1 MLNQATASLDR
12 VFHALTDPSRRA
24 MIERLSL
31 GPATVS
37 ELAEP
42 LDMSLAAVMQHLRML
57 EESGVVQSEKTGRV
71 RTCRLEADALSNAE
85 QWIQDRRALWRH
97 QLDRLGDFL
106 AAEHGSE
113 PTPKTAKPPK
123 VPRKKKP

>member
-1 MLNQATASLDR
+1 MLNQGTASLDR

-42 LDMSLAAVMQHLRML
+42 LDMSLAAVMQHLRTL
-57 EESGVVQSEKTGRV
+57 EESGVVQSEKVGRV
-71 RTCRLEADALSNAE
+71 RTCRLEAAGLSNAE

-113 PTPKTAKPPK
+113 PTPKTAKPPRT
-123 VPRKKKP
+123 PRKKKP

>member
-1 MLNQATASLDR
+1 MLNQAAVSLDR
-12 VFHALTDPSRRA
+12 VFQALTDPSRRA

-42 LDMSLAAVMQHLRML
+42 LDMSLAAVMQHLRLL
-57 EESGVVQSEKTGRV
+57 EDSGVVQSEKIGRV
-71 RTCRLEADALSNAE
+71 RTCRLEAAGLSSAE

-97 QLDRLGDFL
+97 RLDRLGDFL
-106 AAEHGSE
+106 AEEPGAE
-113 PTPKTAKPPK
+113 PKPKSPKPQ
-123 VPRKKKP
+123 RKKKP